1 MSLIEDAL
9 GSADE
14 TRAIEFGH
22 GAVART
28 GDLFRRLFPDASVLV
43 VADENTFGAAGAEV
57 LASLDA
63 AGVVLAAEPFV
74 LPGTPTLYADYVNT
88 TLVRERL
95 AGFPGAVACSIAS
108 GTLNDIVKLAS
119 GELGRPYLNVCTAAS
134 VDGFSSYGASI
145 SVDGFKITRDCPAP
159 AGLVAD
165 LGVMAAAPVRLTSTG
180 YGDLIE
186 KIPAGADWILAD
198 QLGVE
203 RIDGRVWDLVQGR
216 LRHALGRPEA
226 LVAGDVDAVAA
237 LAEGNLLSGL
247 AMQAVRSSRPAS
259 GAGHQFSHTWEM
271 EGHGL
276 DWEPPLSHGFKV
288 GVGTVASLALW
299 EEALR
304 LDLSVLDVD
313 RIVAEAP
320 TRDEVVARIRG
331 ALPERIREE
340 AIRVSLAKHVEGE
353 ALRDRLLLI
362 GDRWDAIRARAA
374 EQLVAPGEAAG
385 MLRRAGAPN
394 HPGLIGIGWE
404 RFRATHHRAHM
415 IRSRYTVLELLWETG
430 MFEVVLERLFSPSGF
445 WGRHQA
451 ADSLGGSGVAI
462 GTAGA

>member
-1 MSLIEDAL
+1 MSLIQHAL
-9 GSADE
+9 ESADE

-22 GAVART
+22 GALART
-28 GDLFRRLFPDASVLV
+28 GRLFKELFPDATALV
-43 VADENTFGAAGAEV
+43 VADDNTFAAAGAEV
-57 LASLDA
+57 LAALSE
-63 AGVVLAAEPFV
+63 AGVPLAAEPFV
-74 LPGTPTLYADYVNT
+74 LPGTPTLYGDYVNT
-88 TLVRERL
+88 SLVRERL
-95 AGFPGAVACSIAS
+95 AELPGAVACSVAS
-108 GTLNDIVKLAS
+108 GTLNDITKLAS

-165 LGVMAAAPVRLTSTG
+165 LGLMAAAPTRLTSTG

-198 QLGVE
+198 ELGVE
-203 RIDGRVWDLVQGR
+203 RIDEPVWELVQGR
-216 LRHALGRPEA
+216 LRHALARPEA
-226 LVAGDVDAVAA
+226 LVAGDEDAVAD

-247 AMQAVRSSRPAS
+247 AMQAIKSSRPAS

-304 LDLSVLDVD
+304 LDLTALDVD
-313 RIVAEAP
+313 RVVAQAP
-320 TRDEVVARIRG
+320 TKDDVVARIVA
-331 ALPERIREE
+331 ALPEKIRDES
-340 AIRVSLAKHVEGE
+340 IKVSLDKHVEGDD
-353 ALRDRLLLI
+353 LRRRLLLLQE
-362 GDRWDAIRARAA
+362 RWDAIRARAA
-374 EQLVAPGEAAG
+374 AQLVAPGEAAD

-394 HPGLIGIGWE
+394 HPGLIGIDWD
-404 RFRATHHRAHM
+404 RFRATHHKAHM

-430 MFEVVLERLFSPSGF
+430 TFDEVLERLFAPDGF
-445 WGRHQA
+445 WGAHRA
-451 ADSLGGSGVAI
+451 ADSLGGVPVQGLT
-462 GTAGA
+462 G